1 MEDFSA
7 SSSNLAHI
15 IMTMTKKTFKEYLG
29 ISSAS
34 QDAIKRFEILEKLY
48 QRGKLNLDEIS
59 QLSELSKEK
68 LARYFQQKEDDTDT
82 KRTVFVAGGAGFI
95 GSNFVRYLHQ
105 KYKNYRIINYDK
117 LTYAG
122 NPDNVKDLENSP
134 RYLFIQGDIC
144 DEKSVM
150 RIFERHKPD
159 LAINFA
165 AETHVGRSLF
175 LGVKQFVSTNI
186 FGVVNL
192 LEAVR
197 AYKTPRFVH
206 VSTDETYGT
215 LKVNEDRLFNE
226 KSPFLPNVPY
236 AAAKA
241 GGDLMCR
248 SFYQSFKVPVIVTH
262 ASNNYGP
269 YQYPEKAIPF
279 WTLQALRQKPLPVH
293 GKGEHVRDWLF
304 VDDHCRA
311 LDAVLHRGSIGEV
324 YNVGGQSER
333 TIVDVALGV
342 LKALGKPKTLIHF
355 IEDRPGND
363 VRYALDIT
371 KINKELG
378 WEPSRQFEETLPEV
392 VEWYRT
398 NAWWVENVLK
408 RAKTFNAYVR

>member
-1 MEDFSA
+1 MEGA
-7 SSSNLAHI
+7 VHTKI
-15 IMTMTKKTFKEYLG
+15 IMSRKQLATHLGLETMSGNFAKRFSMLEDLYKKGKISLEEISVLSEVPLARLKDYFNKQEDEVRAKKTLL
-29 ISSAS
+29 I
-34 QDAIKRFEILEKLY
+34 
-48 QRGKLNLDEIS
+48 
-59 QLSELSKEK
+59 
-68 LARYFQQKEDDTDT
+68 
-82 KRTVFVAGGAGFI
+82 AGGAGFI
-95 GSNFVRYLHQ
+95 GSNFARLMHA
-105 KYKNYRIINYDK
+105 KYKNYTIVNYDK

-122 NPDNVKDLENSP
+122 NPDNLKELEKSSRYVFVK
-134 RYLFIQGDIC
+134 GDIC
-144 DEKSVM
+144 DEKGVM
-150 RIFERHKPD
+150 DVFEKYKPD
-159 LAINFA
+159 LVINFA

-197 AYKTPRFVH
+197 ARKTPRFVH

-215 LKVNEDRLFNE
+215 LKVNEDRLFSE

-262 ASNNYGP
+262 ASNNYGA

-279 WTLQALRQKPLPVH
+279 WTLQALSHKPLPVH

-311 LDAVLHRGSIGEV
+311 LDAVLHRGSLGEV
-324 YNVGGQSER
+324 YNIGGQSER
-333 TIVDVALGV
+333 TIVDVALRV
-342 LKALGKPKTLIHF
+342 LEVLGKPKSLIHF
-355 IEDRPGND
+355 IQDRPGND
-363 VRYALDIT
+363 VKYALDIT

-378 WEPSRQFEETLPEV
+378 WEPGHQFEETLPEV

-398 NAWWVENVLK
+398 NTWWVENVLK
-408 RAKTFNAYVR
+408 RAQRFNAYVQ

>member
-1 MEDFSA
+1 MEESFYENVMKQKQQLAKHLGLESMSGSFSKRF
-7 SSSNLAHI
+7 SMLEDLYKKGKISLEEIGVLSEVPLARLKDYFNKQKDEVCA
-15 IMTMTKKTFKEYLG
+15 KKTL
-29 ISSAS
+29 
-34 QDAIKRFEILEKLY
+34 L
-48 QRGKLNLDEIS
+48 
-59 QLSELSKEK
+59 
-68 LARYFQQKEDDTDT
+68 
-82 KRTVFVAGGAGFI
+82 VAGGSGFI
-95 GSNFVRYLHQ
+95 GSNFVRLMHA
-105 KYKNYRIINYDK
+105 KYKNYTIVNYDK

-122 NPDNVKDLENSP
+122 NPDNLKELEKSP
-134 RYLFIQGDIC
+134 RYVFVRGDIC
-144 DEKSVM
+144 DEKGVM
-150 RIFERHKPD
+150 DVFTKYKPD

-197 AYKTPRFVH
+197 AHKTPRFVH

-215 LKVNEDRLFNE
+215 LKVNEDRLFTE

-262 ASNNYGP
+262 ASNNYGA

-279 WTLQALRQKPLPVH
+279 WTLQAMNHKPLPVH

-311 LDAVLHRGSIGEV
+311 LDAVLHRGSLGEV
-324 YNVGGQSER
+324 YNIGGQSER
-333 TIVDVALGV
+333 TIVDVALRV
-342 LKALGKPKTLIHF
+342 LEVLGRPKSLIHF
-355 IEDRPGND
+355 IQDRPGND
-363 VRYALDIT
+363 VKYALDIT

-378 WEPSRQFEETLPEV
+378 WEPGHQFEETLPEV

-398 NAWWVENVLK
+398 NTWWVENVLK
-408 RAKTFNAYVR
+408 RARRFNAYVQ